1 MVNIFVA
8 KTTQEADL
16 IIGMLKN
23 NGIYAEKEGISGT
36 PAMDWYIGSSPYC
49 QNIFVNECD
58 KEKALELVGAFFG
71 K

>member
-23 NGIYAEKEGISGT
+23 NGIYAEKEGIAGS
-36 PAMDWYIGSSPYC
+36 PSMDWYIGSSVYC

-58 KEKALELVGAFFG
+58 EEKALELVRAFFG

>member
-8 KTTQEADL
+8 KTIQEAEL
-16 IIGMLKN
+16 IIGMLRN
-23 NGIYAEKEGISGT
+23 NGIYAEIEGIAGS
-36 PAMDWYIGSSPYC
+36 PAMDWYIGSSVYC

-58 KEKALELVGAFFG
+58 EEKAMELVEAFFG

>member
-8 KTTQEADL
+8 KTTQEAEL

-23 NGIYAEKEGISGT
+23 NGIYAEKAGIGGS
-36 PAMDWYIGSSPYC
+36 PSMDWYMGSSVYC

-58 KEKALELVGAFFG
+58 EEKARDLIEAFFG